1 MKSPLL
7 SIHLSHDPSRL
18 GRHCSP
24 SHPTQESQSAH
35 MAAALFPLL
44 KLPTWPLILLIHL
57 FLKNTQTAEN
67 PNTSGDI
74 TYTSSI

>member
-1 MKSPLL
+1 MTQVSKGSTAALEIL
-7 SIHLSHDPSRL
+7 
-18 GRHCSP
+18 
-24 SHPTQESQSAH
+24 TQESQSVLKVAV
-35 MAAALFPLL
+35 LFPFL

-67 PNTSGDI
+67 PNSSGDI